1 MGCGKMSPSTWSHR
15 PSCGIEVRM
24 PSPYRV
30 AKNFPSRKSFVH
42 VTVPLS
48 PAEHRALKT
57 ACEVLGYS
65 MAALSR
71 YALSEILAPYLATA
85 PCALFGEPSP
95 IGVPLPLPPQAPR
108 PNGLRYDPR
117 EYRRLW
123 HAEALQNRQA
133 NAALPRQRDT
143 QQVVA
148 EKLAALAVPQT
159 KGRLSD

>member
-1 MGCGKMSPSTWSHR
+1 
-15 PSCGIEVRM
+15 M
-24 PSPYRV
+24 PSPYRI

-48 PAEHRALKT
+48 PVEHRALKT

-71 YALSEILAPYLATA
+71 YALSEILAPYLGAA
-85 PCALFGEPSP
+85 PSVLLGEPSA
-95 IGVPLPLPPQAPR
+95 IGVPLPPPPHPPR

-123 HAEALQNRQA
+123 HAEKLRTQTE
-133 NAALPRQRDT
+133 NAAKAGIEPSRPPRDT
-143 QQVVA
+143 GAGVLPA
-148 EKLAALAVPQT
+148 TA
-159 KGRLSD
+159 KGRLAD

>member
-1 MGCGKMSPSTWSHR
+1 
-15 PSCGIEVRM
+15 M
-24 PSPYRV
+24 PSRYRI

-48 PAEHRALKT
+48 PVEHRALKT

-71 YALSEILAPYLATA
+71 YALSEILAPYLGAA
-85 PCALFGEPSP
+85 PAALYGAPSA
-95 IGVPLPLPPQAPR
+95 IGVPLPLAPQAPR

-123 HAEALQNRQA
+123 YADKLRTQTE
-133 NAALPRQRDT
+133 NAAKASTEPSHPPRDT
-143 QQVVA
+143 GA
-148 EKLAALAVPQT
+148 SVPRFLPA
-159 KGRLSD
+159 KGRLTD